1 MATPFETK
9 YIFMS
14 FDLST
19 TSVMKYIY
27 IYIYMFEKYTG
38 LIPSSILL

>member
-9 YIFMS
+9 YIIMS

-19 TSVMKYIY
+19 TSVMKKKL
-27 IYIYMFEKYTG
+27 FEKYTD
-38 LIPSSILL
+38 LFPSSILL

>member
-19 TSVMKYIY
+19 TSVMKYI
-27 IYIYMFEKYTG
+27 FEKYTG